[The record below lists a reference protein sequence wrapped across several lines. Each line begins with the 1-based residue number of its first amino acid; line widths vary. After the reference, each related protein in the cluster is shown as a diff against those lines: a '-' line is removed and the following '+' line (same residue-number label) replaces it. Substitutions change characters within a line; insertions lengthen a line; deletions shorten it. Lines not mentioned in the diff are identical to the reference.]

1 MKNFVQPGDV
11 ITVTAPAT
19 VASGDIVVV
28 GKLAGVAATD
38 AASGDPVEI
47 KTSGVF
53 DVAKTSAQNWA
64 VGVAIYATSAG
75 LATTTASENVAIGH
89 AVAIAANPSAV
100 GRVRLSI

>member
-1 MKNFVQPGDV
+1 MKNFIAPGDM

-19 VASGDIVVV
+19 VASGDVVVV

-38 AASGDPVEI
+38 AASGAPVEI

-53 DVAKTSAQNWA
+53 DVAKTSEQAWI
-64 VGVAIYATSAG
+64 VGAAIYHDGTA
-75 LATTTASENVAIGH
+75 ATTTVSTNVPIGH